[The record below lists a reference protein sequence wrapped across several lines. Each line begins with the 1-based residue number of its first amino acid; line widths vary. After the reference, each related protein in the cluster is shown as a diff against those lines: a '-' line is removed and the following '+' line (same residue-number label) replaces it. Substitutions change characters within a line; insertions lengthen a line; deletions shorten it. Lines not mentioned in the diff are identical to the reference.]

1 MFKKGMKVKNILHGA
16 GTVSEEVGT
25 VLSVDGD
32 IVFLDNGG
40 SNRPSGPYING
51 IMQGVFGFWEEIVP
65 DKSGKITSSS
75 N

>member
-1 MFKKGMKVKNILHGA
+1 MFKKGMKVKKILHGA
-16 GTVSEEVGT
+16 GVSSSEEGI
-25 VLSVDGD
+25 VLSVNGD

-40 SNRPSGPYING
+40 SNRPSGPYVNG
-51 IMQGVFGFWEEIVP
+51 IMQGVFGFWEEIVE

>member
-1 MFKKGMKVKNILHGA
+1 MFKKGMKVKMILHGA
-16 GTVSEEVGT
+16 GVTSEEGI
-25 VLSVDGD
+25 VLSVNGD

-40 SNRPSGPYING
+40 SNRPSGPYVNG
-51 IMQGVFGFWEEIVP
+51 IMQGVFGFWEEIVE

>member
-1 MFKKGMKVKNILHGA
+1 MFKKGMKVRKILHGA

-25 VLSVDGD
+25 VLAVNGD

-40 SNRPSGPYING
+40 SNRPSGPYIKG
-51 IMQGVFGFWEEIVP
+51 VMQGVFGFWEEIVP

>member
-1 MFKKGMKVKNILHGA
+1 MFKKGMKVKKILHGA
-16 GTVSEEVGT
+16 GTVSEEDGT
-25 VLSVDGD
+25 VLSVNGD

-40 SNRPSGPYING
+40 SNRPSGPYVKG
-51 IMQGVFGFWEEIVP
+51 LMLGVFGFWEEIVE